1 MVSSTA
7 PPLRLHCRSGPAPA
21 DNAEQADGF
30 NVDLLPKKKD
40 TKSTDNQSNLLE
52 YIVRPCCL
60 REEITPKAS
69 QPVPVPNEVEQCT
82 KVKFK
87 EIRKEL
93 QKFSNELERIK
104 AVTKVVLD
112 KSSEERKQ
120 PFGTKMSE
128 VLKNAEEE
136 IRNLQDLVKQSHLCF
151 IKTLR
156 YFRHAPP
163 KKGKFEDV
171 MPEEFFSSWLL
182 FCQDYK
188 TIWKKDKV
196 LILHCRP
203 VLHRGTSEN
212 GEQHSA
218 ASSPALQ
225 AGPALPDQ

>member
-1 MVSSTA
+1 M
-7 PPLRLHCRSGPAPA
+7 
-21 DNAEQADGF
+21 
-30 NVDLLPKKKD
+30 DLLPKIKD

-128 VLKNAEEE
+128 VLKMRRKKSE
-136 IRNLQDLVKQSHLCF
+136 ISR
-151 IKTLR
+151 T
-156 YFRHAPP
+156 
-163 KKGKFEDV
+163 
-171 MPEEFFSSWLL
+171 W
-182 FCQDYK
+182 
-188 TIWKKDKV
+188 
-196 LILHCRP
+196 
-203 VLHRGTSEN
+203 
-212 GEQHSA
+212 
-218 ASSPALQ
+218 
-225 AGPALPDQ
+225 